1 MSLADGMRVDTT
13 LMLEIETFAPP
24 RAMPS
29 TALALEPAP
38 ALEEAIILIPALDEE
53 RGIGLV
59 LDQIPF
65 GALQEMGCEVSILVV
80 DGESED
86 ATRENAAEKGAHIF
100 VQSGRGKG
108 NGLRQPV
115 GHILRPQSE
124 QAKYHGQYVIM
135 LDADGTYPVEDIP
148 RLVERLR
155 AGNDV
160 VLGSRLR
167 GRIEPGAMTR
177 LNGLGNRILSLFAR
191 VLYGVPVTDV
201 STGMWG
207 FSERFL
213 RHCDLQARGF
223 ELEAEIFASAALL
236 QAQIAEVPIDYRVR
250 QGNPKL
256 VPLRTGA
263 QIAWCLLRK
272 RLEVLW
278 SRMMKLDLRMLL
290 TPGPSHENLPS
301 DT

>member
-1 MSLADGMRVDTT
+1 MSLADEMRVDPT
-13 LMLEIETFAPP
+13 LMIEIEMLAPP

-29 TALALEPAP
+29 SARAVEVPP

-53 RGIGLV
+53 RGIGMV

-86 ATRENAAEKGAHIF
+86 ATRDIAAEKGAHVF

-108 NGLRQPV
+108 NGVRQAF
-115 GHILRPQSE
+115 GRILRHQSE
-124 QAKYHGQYVIM
+124 QADYHGQYVIM

-148 RLVERLR
+148 RILESLR

-160 VLGSRLR
+160 VMGSRLR

-177 LNGLGNRILSLFAR
+177 LNRFGNRILSLLAR
-191 VLYGVPVTDV
+191 VLFRVPVTDV
-201 STGMWG
+201 CTGMWG
-207 FSERFL
+207 FSEPFL
-213 RHCDLQARGF
+213 RQCGLQARGF

-236 QAQIAEVPIDYRVR
+236 EARLAEVPIDYRVR
-250 QGNPKL
+250 QGKPKL

-272 RLEVLW
+272 RLEALR
-278 SRMMKLDLRMLL
+278 SRAMKWDLRALL
-290 TPGPSHENLPS
+290 GLGPRRESLPS
-301 DT
+301 DP